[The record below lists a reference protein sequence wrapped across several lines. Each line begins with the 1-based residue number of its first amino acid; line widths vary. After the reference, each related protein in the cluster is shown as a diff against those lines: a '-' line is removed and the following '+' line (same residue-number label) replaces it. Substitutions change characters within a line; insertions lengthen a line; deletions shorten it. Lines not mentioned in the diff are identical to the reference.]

1 MGYPYAS
8 LINAA
13 HKAIDNAEVLLSNE
27 NTPFNSMYKQYKS
40 LQSLWFRMIEEAS
53 EAKSGKLEDV
63 CIELEVTMTKCSEW
77 IQKNSPTKPE
87 NKEEKKT
94 DSSDEN

>member
-1 MGYPYAS
+1 MAQGPYSA

-13 HKAIDNAEVLLSNE
+13 HKAIDNAQILLSNE

-53 EAKSGKLEDV
+53 ESSSSRLEDV
-63 CIELEVTMTKCSEW
+63 CIELELVMGKCNDW
-77 IQKNSPTKPE
+77 IQANSPTK
-87 NKEEKKT
+87 KEQSNEDVK
-94 DSSDEN
+94 E

>member
-13 HKAIDNAEVLLSNE
+13 QKAIDNAKILLSNE

-40 LQSLWFRMIEEAS
+40 LQSLWFRMVEEAS
-53 EAKSGKLEDV
+53 DAKSSKLEDV
-63 CIELEVTMTKCSEW
+63 CIDLELTMAKCNEW
-77 IQKNSPTKPE
+77 IQKNSPTKAE
-87 NKEEKKT
+87 RK
-94 DSSDEN
+94 

>member
-1 MGYPYAS
+1 MGNPYAS

-13 HKAIDNAEVLLSNE
+13 QKAIDNAEILLSNA

-40 LQSLWFRMIEEAS
+40 LQSLWFRMVEEAS

-63 CIELEVTMTKCSEW
+63 CIDLELTMTKCSDW
-77 IQKNSPTKPE
+77 IQKNSPTKTEP
-87 NKEEKKT
+87 KEESETK
-94 DSSDEN
+94 E